1 MIGHAHPHRRRR
13 RRYGERAVWP
23 DTVMSRAFMRALAD
37 WTLVHHEDAD
47 ATVMLPT
54 GRVTAEQLIQ
64 VLRALEAARQELHS
78 TQHKEDYHHA

>member
-1 MIGHAHPHRRRR
+1 MNRHTHHRGYR
-13 RRYGERAVWP
+13 ERATWP
-23 DTVMSRAFMRALAD
+23 DTVMSAAFLAALAR
-37 WTLVHHEDAD
+37 WTLVHHDDVE

-64 VLRALEAARQELHS
+64 VLCALEAARQELHS